1 MIPKI
6 NVKKIAV
13 PVVIAFGA
21 LSGFA
26 RAETQT
32 YVMDPAHTSVVFSW
46 NHFGF
51 SNPTADFSN
60 VTGNIV
66 LDDKHI
72 TQTKVDVTIPI
83 DSVDTHVQKLTE
95 EFKGKDYFDQATY
108 PQATFHSTKI
118 VSEGAHKYKVYGDLK
133 IKDIT
138 KPVILNAVLNKIGQ
152 HPMEKKQAVGFNA
165 TTTIKRSE
173 FGLDKYVPMVSD
185 AVVITIS
192 TEALVK

>member
-1 MIPKI
+1 MI
-6 NVKKIAV
+6 NAKKIAL
-13 PVVIAFGA
+13 PMIIAVGA

-32 YVMDPAHTSVVFSW
+32 FIMDPDHTSVVFSW

-66 LDDKHI
+66 MDDKHI
-72 TQTKVDVTIPI
+72 TRSKVDVVIPI
-83 DSVDTHVQKLTE
+83 DTVDTHVKALTD

-108 PQATFHSTKI
+108 PEATFHSTKI
-118 VSEGAHKYKVYGDLK
+118 VSEGARRFKVYGDLK
-133 IKDIT
+133 IKNIT
-138 KPVILNAVLNKIGQ
+138 KPVVLAVVLNKKGM

-165 TTTIKRSE
+165 TTTFKRSA

-185 AVVITIS
+185 AVVVTIS

>member
-1 MIPKI
+1 MI
-6 NVKKIAV
+6 NAQKIAA
-13 PVVIAFGA
+13 PMMIAIGM

-32 YVMDPAHTSVVFSW
+32 FVMDPDHTSVVFSW

-51 SNPTADFSN
+51 SNPTADFSH

-72 TQTKVDVTIPI
+72 ARSKVDVTIPI
-83 DSVDTHVQKLTE
+83 DSVDTHVGKLTD

-108 PQATFHSTKI
+108 PEATFHSTKI
-118 VSEGAHKYKVYGDLK
+118 VSEGANKYRVYGDLK
-133 IKDIT
+133 IKDVT
-138 KPVILNAVLNKIGQ
+138 KPVILNAVLNKKGQ
-152 HPMEKKQAVGFNA
+152 HPMEKKEAVGFNA

-185 AVVITIS
+185 AVVVTIS

>member
-1 MIPKI
+1 MI
-6 NVKKIAV
+6 NAKKIAV
-13 PVVIAFGA
+13 PVIAAIGM

-32 YVMDPAHTSVVFSW
+32 YIMDPAHTSVVFSW

-60 VTGNIV
+60 VTGKIV
-66 LDDKHI
+66 LDDQQI
-72 TQTKVDVTIPI
+72 THSTVDVSIPVNT
-83 DSVDTHVQKLTE
+83 VDTHVKALTD
-95 EFKGKDYFDQATY
+95 EFKNKEYFDLAAY

-118 VSEGAHKYKVYGDLK
+118 VGEGDNKYKVYGDLK
-133 IKDIT
+133 IKNIS
-138 KPVILNAVLNKIGQ
+138 KPIVLDAVLNKKGE

-173 FGLDKYVPMVSD
+173 FGMGQYVPMVSD
-185 AVVITIS
+185 DVVINIS